1 MFASFT
7 AIVLLVLASTSVAA
21 PMPNPGP
28 EAELVK
34 RSGLATVYSKCTK
47 VSCHVAQTRSIRYFR
62 PNRSSISRPIQ
73 YVSDT
78 TFILA
83 PNRTVFIALQ
93 IALTFHDGPYIY
105 ETRAYGTSLILIDGG

>member
-7 AIVLLVLASTSVAA
+7 TIVLLALASTSVSA
-21 PMPNPGP
+21 PVPHPSP
-28 EAELVK
+28 KIELVE
-34 RSGLATVYSKCTK
+34 RSGLATVYSRCTK
-47 VSCHVAQTRSIRYFR
+47 VSYHVAQTRSIRYFR

-93 IALTFHDGPYIY
+93 VALTFADGPYIY
-105 ETRAYGTSLILIDGG
+105 ETRAYGTSLILVDGG